1 MKIKKNI
8 AVSDTGFVFNPSS
21 GESFNVNPLG
31 MELLTYLKEDK
42 DYEFIKR
49 IYEELYPKNP
59 LFSLYNILHLLEKKP
74 SIMKINE
81 K

>member
-31 MELLTYLKEDK
+31 MELLTYLKEDH
-42 DYEFIKR
+42 DYEFIKNA
-49 IYEELYPKNP
+49 IIKN
-59 LFSLYNILHLLEKKP
+59 YNTDDASFERDYNDFMSMLQQYNLIE
-74 SIMKINE
+74 N
-81 K
+81 

>member
-42 DYEFIKR
+42 DYEFIKNE
-49 IYEELYPKNP
+49 IIKN
-59 LFSLYNILHLLEKKP
+59 YNTDESSFERDYADFMSMLQQYNLIE
-74 SIMKINE
+74 N
-81 K
+81 

>member
-31 MELLTYLKEDK
+31 MELLTYLKEDR
-42 DYEFIKR
+42 DYDFIKNA
-49 IYEELYPKNP
+49 IIK
-59 LFSLYNILHLLEKKP
+59 SYNTDEASFERDYSDFMSMLQQYNLIE
-74 SIMKINE
+74 N
-81 K
+81 